1 MDDIEKYDG
10 ILMTMAQQHRGG
22 VKELLS
28 TFFGFLHR
36 KTDFFHGAPDG
47 VPRKTVLE
55 ALQQYEK
62 LAAQK
67 RKEAEKEKEE
77 RERKLNEQREKK
89 KKQEEEE
96 FSKLNNKK
104 QNGTSPKIEEVT
116 EEEAKEIEEGNKQSK
131 VVNGKS
137 NDTTTKS
144 DDDDE
149 EDEDAKG
156 KMKPNTGNGAD
167 LENYKWTQTLEEVD
181 LNVPSGVGFPL
192 KSRDIIVE
200 FKKQHLTVGLK
211 GHPPIIDGELCNTVK
226 VENCY
231 WTLEDKKVIHVFLQ
245 KINQMEWWDRLVKTD
260 PIINTKKVQPENSK
274 LGDLDGETRSM
285 VEKMMYDQRQ
295 KEMGKPTSDEQK
307 KQDML
312 ANFMK
317 QHPEMDFS
325 KAKFS

>member
-1 MDDIEKYDG
+1 MDETEKYDG
-10 ILMTMAQQHRGG
+10 ILLTMAQQHKGG
-22 VKELLS
+22 VKDLLS

-36 KTDFFHGAPDG
+36 KTDFFHGAADG

-55 ALQQYEK
+55 AMGQYEK

-67 RKEAEKEKEE
+67 RKEVEKEKEE
-77 RERKLNEQREKK
+77 RERKLKEQREKQK
-89 KKQEEEE
+89 RKEEEE
-96 FSKLNNKK
+96 FAKVN
-104 QNGTSPKIEEVT
+104 QNGSGPQIEEVT
-116 EEEAKEIEEGNKQSK
+116 DEEAKEFMAENKK
-131 VVNGKS
+131 ETVGNGK
-137 NDTTTKS
+137 DGAKS
-144 DDDDE
+144 DEEE

-156 KMKPNTGNGAD
+156 KMKPNAGNGAD
-167 LENYKWTQTLEEVD
+167 LEKYKWTQILEEVD
-181 LNVPSGVGFPL
+181 LLVPSGVGFPL
-192 KSRDIIVE
+192 KSKDVIVE
-200 FKKQHLTVGLK
+200 FRKQHLKVGLK
-211 GHPPIIDGELCNTVK
+211 GHPPIIDGELYNTVK
-226 VENCY
+226 VESCY

-260 PIINTKKVQPENSK
+260 PLINTKKVQPENSK